1 MVKGI
6 NFEKGKYKYK
16 YIGKEVIIYIDVI
29 FNISVGW
36 CFGFFFGIIV

>member
-6 NFEKGKYKYK
+6 NFEKGKYKYE

-36 CFGFFFGIIV
+36 CFGFFFGIRV